1 MKPDVEDVAAPA
13 LTAAGCTIDAP
24 GRGRGRPAA
33 ERTHRDSIHVEDG
46 VLLEQQEFPGRQ
58 YVIRVHAPKCAAAA
72 QPGSF
77 AHLTCD
83 AERPMRRPLS
93 LMRVDAHAGW
103 IEILYKVV
111 GPGLDALSKQPIG
124 ARISV
129 LGPIG
134 HGFVAH
140 PERPRTLLVGG
151 GVGIPPMVFLAESL
165 RARRSEAAWKPLVL
179 MGSEIEFP
187 FRARPSKILVPGLPS
202 EAIACMPLLDDW
214 GIASRLESFGG
225 FPGCFH
231 GFVTDL
237 AARWLESLDASALAE
252 VELFACGPTPM
263 LQATA
268 RVARRFDV
276 PCQVSLEEFMACA
289 VGGCAGCAVP
299 VVTPGGLAMKRVCV
313 DGPVFDAHTV
323 FVQAP

>member
-1 MKPDVEDVAAPA
+1 VKADDLGATV
-13 LTAAGCTIDAP
+13 TATQRCTIDAP
-24 GRGRGRPAA
+24 GRNRGKPSAA
-33 ERTHRDSIHVEDG
+33 RTHRGTIHVEDA
-46 VLLEQQEFPGRQ
+46 VLLSQQEFPGRQ
-58 YVIRVHAPKCAAAA
+58 YVIRLHAPKCAATAT
-72 QPGSF
+72 PGSF

-83 AERPMRRPLS
+83 PERPMRRPLS
-93 LMRVDAHAGW
+93 LMRADAREGW

-124 ARISV
+124 ARIGV

-134 HGFVAH
+134 RGFVARA
-140 PERPRTLLVGG
+140 ERPRTLLVGG

-165 RARRSEAAWKPLVL
+165 RARRAEANWQPLVL

-187 FRARPSKILVPGLPS
+187 FRARPSKILVPGMPP

-214 GIASRLESFGG
+214 GIASRLASFGG
-225 FPGCFH
+225 FPGCFQ
-231 GFVTDL
+231 GYVTDL
-237 AARWLESLDASALAE
+237 AARWLESLDATALGE
-252 VELFACGPTPM
+252 VEIFACGPTPM

-268 RVARRFDV
+268 RVARRFGV

-299 VVTPGGLAMKRVCV
+299 VATADGLVMKRVCV
-313 DGPVFDAHTV
+313 DGPVFDASAV
-323 FVQAP
+323 FT